1 MRIYAV
7 TPLHVGAQELA
18 RRQERY
24 DWIAPDGVV
33 VDLHDLP
40 FGAPMSLE
48 TPADMRSSERYVV
61 EALAGA
67 PAGYDA
73 VMPDCVLDPGVAA
86 MQADPAF
93 GIVIG
98 VLRVTVAHAAAVGET
113 VAAVVRNTAIAD
125 EMRAVV
131 DGYGWGAVVTPV
143 RTLDLDFA
151 AVADGDRWR
160 ERLAG
165 AAAELAGSGA
175 AALINGCSAVGLG
188 AAEGAA
194 PIPVVDPVI
203 RTLRLVAAGAAA

>member
-7 TPLHVGAQELA
+7 TPLHVGVHELA

-40 FGAPMSLE
+40 VGAPMSLE
-48 TPADMRSSERYVV
+48 SPEDMRNSERYVM
-61 EALAGA
+61 EALADA
-67 PAGYDA
+67 PGEYDA
-73 VMPDCVLDPGVAA
+73 VMPDCVLDPGVAR

-93 GIVIG
+93 GTVIG
-98 VLRVTVAHAAAVGET
+98 VLRVTVAHASAMGEK
-113 VAAVVRNTAIAD
+113 VAAVVRNPAIAD

-131 DGYGWGAVVTPV
+131 DGYGWGDVVAPV

-160 ERLAG
+160 ERLAE
-165 AAAELAGSGA
+165 AAGELAGTGA
-175 AALINGCSAVGLG
+175 TELINGCSAVGVG
-188 AAEGAA
+188 TAEGAA
-194 PIPVVDPVI
+194 PIPIVDPVI
-203 RTLRLVAAGAAA
+203 RTLRLVAAGTVA

>member
-7 TPLHVGAQELA
+7 TPLHVGARELA

-40 FGAPMSLE
+40 FGAPTSLE
-48 TPADMRSSERYVV
+48 TPADMRSSERSVV
-61 EALAGA
+61 AALADV
-67 PAGYDA
+67 PTGYDA

-93 GIVIG
+93 GTVIG
-98 VLRVTVAHAAAVGET
+98 VLRVTLAHASALGET
-113 VAAVVRNTAIAD
+113 VAAVVRNPAIAD
-125 EMRAVV
+125 ELRAVV

-165 AAAELAGSGA
+165 AAADLAGSGA
-175 AALINGCSAVGLG
+175 TALINGCSAVDVGG
-188 AAEGAA
+188 GT